1 MSLGGEDMKN
11 GWLLKRGEVIKG
23 WKKRWFEIR
32 DGHAFYY
39 KYPDDA
45 KALGA
50 IDLNPACTRIQR
62 YDSDQISLSVPRNE
76 KIFRVITPK
85 RTWIL
90 LADSEAE
97 MNEWVGYFQSSQEKM
112 SGEKSSPS
120 TPRCSILNATRKKSN
135 CGELNGGTS
144 STISE
149 LNEKLQ
155 ESSIKVAELELQ
167 REENNNM
174 IKSLESQ
181 LEAQGKEIAS
191 FARMMSVLAPS
202 GSVDLE
208 SELKN
213 AKTNLVAQLS
223 HVSILSNQ
231 VQKLEQELIA
241 LKNEKSCGD
250 PDLKELR
257 KRYNFVERKLAI
269 ICSKVC
275 CFSSFFHY
283 CFVSPN
289 LLFYQSIMN
298 ILTILLLL
306 I

>member
-1 MSLGGEDMKN
+1 MVLIIFAMSVAGDDMKN

-50 IDLNPACTRIQR
+50 IDLNPNSTRILR
-62 YDSDQISLSVPRNE
+62 YDSDNISLSVPRNE

-90 LADSEAE
+90 SADSEAE
-97 MNEWVGYFQSSQEKM
+97 MNEWVGHFQNSQEKM
-112 SGEKSSPS
+112 IENGNQTSPS
-120 TPRCSILNATRKKSN
+120 VQSPVMPTTRKKSN
-135 CGELNGGTS
+135 TESHHTHQ
-144 STISE
+144 STNISE
-149 LNEKLQ
+149 LTEQLQ
-155 ESSIKVAELELQ
+155 ENRVKVAKLELEK
-167 REENNNM
+167 EESDNR
-174 IKSLESQ
+174 IKSLEAQ
-181 LEAQGKEIAS
+181 LDAQGKEIAA
-191 FARMMSVLAPS
+191 FARMMSVQAPS
-202 GSVDLE
+202 NSSDLE

-223 HVSILSNQ
+223 HVSILSNE
-231 VQKLEQELIA
+231 VQRLEQELIE
-241 LKNEKSCGD
+241 LKNEKINSD

-269 ICSKVC
+269 LCSKV
-275 CFSSFFHY
+275 SF
-283 CFVSPN
+283 
-289 LLFYQSIMN
+289 LLFFFPKN
-298 ILTILLLL
+298 
-306 I
+306 